1 MKFLIPLLG
10 KTREAYLEEGI
21 RDYAGR
27 LRRYATLDMP
37 ILKERHVH
45 GAPDE
50 RNLARQAEELLA
62 CCAGVGIQLVVALDP
77 LGTAL
82 SSEELAA
89 LLSRRQEQG
98 IAEIAFLIGGHLGL
112 HRNVLSR
119 ADFRL
124 SLSKLT
130 FTHELSRLLLLEQL
144 YRACTIQAGHKYHI

>member
-10 KTREAYLEEGI
+10 KTRETYLEEGI

-27 LRRYATLDMP
+27 LRRYAALDMP

-50 RNLARQAEELLA
+50 RNLARQAEELLT
-62 CCAGVGIQLVVALDP
+62 CCAGAQQLVALAP
-77 LGTAL
+77 EGNML

-89 LLSRRQEQG
+89 LLGRWQEQG
-98 IAEIAFLIGGHLGL
+98 RAEIAFLIGGHLGL
-112 HRNVLSR
+112 HRSVL
-119 ADFRL
+119 AQEDYRL
-124 SLSKLT
+124 SLSSMT
-130 FTHELSRLLLLEQL
+130 FTHELSRLLLVEQL